1 MKFSIIFKKTA
12 CIGVGDD
19 MEYNFEFFSNLVKSL
34 QTPKR
39 FRHTL
44 GVQKEAEVLG
54 RIYMPSKVDKLSLAG
69 LLHDI
74 TKDFKKEKQIEL
86 CKEYDIYVDYE
97 NLIPK
102 LLHSKTGCEYSRRLF
117 GVDIIDDEIYSGIF
131 YHTTGREGMTMF
143 ESIIYLADYIEE
155 GRDFSDCV
163 FLRKFFYDNL
173 SKAENFEDKLQ
184 VLQKTML
191 KSFDLSI
198 RNLIEEGKQIDYD
211 TIKARNYFLKNEMVF
226 KTEG

>member
-1 MKFSIIFKKTA
+1 
-12 CIGVGDD
+12 
-19 MEYNFEFFSNLVKSL
+19 
-34 QTPKR
+34 
-39 FRHTL
+39 
-44 GVQKEAEVLG
+44 
-54 RIYMPSKVDKLSLAG
+54 
-69 LLHDI
+69 
-74 TKDFKKEKQIEL
+74 
-86 CKEYDIYVDYE
+86 
-97 NLIPK
+97 
-102 LLHSKTGCEYSRRLF
+102 
-117 GVDIIDDEIYSGIF
+117 
-131 YHTTGREGMTMF
+131 MF

-211 TIKARNYFLKNEMVF
+211 TLKARNYFLKNEMVF